1 MDMSN
6 TSPSNEEIAAKMDKR
21 ADDYLHNPTQ
31 HVILN
36 PYQSSIL
43 KLRAKYA
50 TYESITS
57 MLNEEGVKV
66 SEATV
71 RKFCR
76 THQQEVKRLRA
87 EHDRKRRE
95 TPAPSNSRSEDR
107 NSSSST
113 EPAGRPLTTS
123 EANRPGPK
131 IARERL

>member
-1 MDMSN
+1 
-6 TSPSNEEIAAKMDKR
+6 MDKR
-21 ADDYLHNPTQ
+21 ADDYEHNPTQ

-36 PYQSSIL
+36 PYQGSIL

-50 TYESITS
+50 TYESITA

-87 EHDRKRRE
+87 ENDRRRRE
-95 TPAPSNSRSEDR
+95 TAGSTNGR
-107 NSSSST
+107 T
-113 EPAGRPLTTS
+113 EPSGTSTPDSVNRPPSTTDAS
-123 EANRPGPK
+123 RPGPK

>member
-1 MDMSN
+1 MGMSN
-6 TSPSNEEIAAKMDKR
+6 SSASNSEIAAKMDKR
-21 ADDYLHNPTQ
+21 ADDYEHNPTQ

-36 PYQSSIL
+36 PYQNSIL

-87 EHDRKRRE
+87 ENDRRRRE
-95 TPAPSNSRSEDR
+95 TTGSANGRTEPGGT
-107 NSSSST
+107 SSSELVS
-113 EPAGRPLTTS
+113 RPPSATDS
-123 EANRPGPK
+123 SRPGPK

>member
-1 MDMSN
+1 MGMSN
-6 TSPSNEEIAAKMDKR
+6 SSPSNSEIAAKMDKR
-21 ADDYLHNPTQ
+21 ADDYEHNPTQ

-36 PYQSSIL
+36 PYQNSIL

-50 TYESITS
+50 TYESITT
-57 MLNEEGVKV
+57 MLTEEGVKV

-87 EHDRKRRE
+87 ENDRRRRE
-95 TPAPSNSRSEDR
+95 TSGSAGGRTEPGGT
-107 NSSSST
+107 SSS
-113 EPAGRPLTTS
+113 EPVNRTPANTDTS
-123 EANRPGPK
+123 RPGPK